1 MKEEKLKDLRNWTK
15 IVVETD
21 EEHPITIATITADDW
36 ELADG
41 YRVRW
46 TPVYDN

>member
-1 MKEEKLKDLRNWTK
+1 MNEEQTNTLKDFTK

-21 EEHPITIATITADDW
+21 EKHPVTIAEVTADNF

-41 YRVRW
+41 YRVRM
-46 TPVYDN
+46 TPVYD